1 MDYRYHCD
9 ISAEHGHNTLPVNP
23 CRLLDF
29 SLLRLDDGQSWS
41 GSSGDRE
48 ILAVVLGGRATFT
61 VGAHRFEA
69 IGGRSNVFSGKPH
82 SVYIP
87 AGVDVTVSA
96 VAGPVEVA
104 LPSAPSDLA
113 VEPYV
118 IGPDRVA
125 AGRWG
130 AANFARPYHQ
140 ILTEISQP
148 DLPAARLIVGETYT
162 PSGNWSTYPP
172 HRHTYDNLPAEAQHE
187 EMYYFRVNPG
197 DGFGISRVYTDEGY
211 EENYTVRNHAMQ
223 MMPSGYHTVVS
234 APGYT
239 TYFLWFLAGTQRTQG
254 ALEDTDLAWVSRT
267 VPMLR
272 DLGH

>member
-1 MDYRYHCD
+1 MNYRFHCTIPAD
-9 ISAEHGHNTLPVNP
+9 AGLNTLPFNP
-23 CRLLDF
+23 CHLLDF
-29 SLLRLDDGQSWS
+29 GLLRLDAGQSWS
-41 GSSGDRE
+41 GGSADRE
-48 ILAVVLGGRATFT
+48 TLAVILGGTATFTIGAEKFPAVGGRA
-61 VGAHRFEA
+61 
-69 IGGRSNVFSGKPH
+69 NVFSGKPH

-87 AGVDVTVSA
+87 AGSEVTIEA
-96 VAGPVEVA
+96 IEPVEIA

-113 VEPYV
+113 IPPYV

-130 AANFARPYHQ
+130 AGNFSRNFHQ
-140 ILTEISQP
+140 ILTEIAQP
-148 DLPAARLIVGETYT
+148 DLAARRLIVGETYT

-172 HRHTYDNLPAEAQHE
+172 HRHKVDNLPAEAAHE

-197 DGFGISRVYTDEGY
+197 DGFGICRMYTDEGY
-211 EENYTVRNHAMQ
+211 EENFTVRDHGMH
-223 MMPSGYHTVVS
+223 MMPEGYHTVVS

-239 TYFLWFLAGTQRTQG
+239 TYYLWFLAGTQRTQA
-254 ALEDTDLAWVSRT
+254 ALEDAALSWVGRT